1 MILAQNYRHGAPHNE
16 FANQPRFLMF
26 SSIIRLASSCAASSS
41 CSSSDMASAW
51 SISWSSCSVEL
62 GSDTWSFEIESLRFS
77 APLPLMRYAASSL
90 YLSTLSFGSDCA
102 LRRSLSLC
110 PFSTPPFCSRSSAAA
125 KSAPMP
131 PLGY

>member
-1 MILAQNYRHGAPHNE
+1 MLRGDSLRVGLVEFDVGAGRGE
-16 FANQPRFLMF
+16 LE
-26 SSIIRLASSCAASSS
+26 
-41 CSSSDMASAW
+41 SAFQDEEVAVPLV
-51 SISWSSCSVEL
+51 VEL
-62 GSDTWSFEIESLRFS
+62 GSDTWSFEMESLRFS